1 MAQHILVNAFS
12 LSMLPLEAMNFV
24 RVRRINP
31 EEVPADVESAVGH
44 ADTARVVSGIRLV
57 RCTVHWAEAAGGC
70 NHLAGRRKPR
80 VPRGHLLQGR
90 LPWVPRL

>member
-31 EEVPADVESAVGH
+31 EEVPADVESAVG
-44 ADTARVVSGIRLV
+44 
-57 RCTVHWAEAAGGC
+57 C